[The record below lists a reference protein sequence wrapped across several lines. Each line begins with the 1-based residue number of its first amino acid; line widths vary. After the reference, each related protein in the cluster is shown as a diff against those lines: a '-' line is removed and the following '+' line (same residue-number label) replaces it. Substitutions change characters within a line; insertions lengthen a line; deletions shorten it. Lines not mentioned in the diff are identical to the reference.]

1 MLIAL
6 AVEYIAAKGWFV
18 VTTNVNGSGA
28 LMLAMF
34 VVYECRMLADCC
46 WLIWNEKRTSAD
58 VTG

>member
-1 MLIAL
+1 MLCQRYFGRMLIAL

-34 VVYECRMLADCC
+34 VV
-46 WLIWNEKRTSAD
+46 
-58 VTG
+58 